1 MEVRKF
7 FRIYKS
13 DRPHYTLNYLVIF
26 AAYLYITMNKS
37 VLSVAL
43 VICFLTAYSQSN
55 KKEQV
60 ITIQTKY
67 GNMVAL
73 LYDETPK
80 HKENFIKLAKSKFY
94 DSLLFHR
101 VMKEFMIQGGDPNSK
116 KALPDQPLG
125 NGGPG
130 YTLDAE
136 FNPKFFHERGS
147 LAAAR
152 LGDQMNPS
160 KASSGSQFYIVQGK
174 KSTPEELTLLEQNIQ
189 MSRKSSC
196 LREILL
202 MPKYESLR
210 AQIGEKQRAQDDQWI
225 TSFFESSDTL
235 IRKEKPAYTPFAFSP
250 EQKEKY
256 TTMGGAPFLDGDYTV
271 FGKVIKGME
280 VVDKIAEQPRNS
292 SNRPTEDIRMF
303 VTVEEMSHK
312 KIEKEYGYIFPESK

>member
-1 MEVRKF
+1 
-7 FRIYKS
+7 
-13 DRPHYTLNYLVIF
+13 
-26 AAYLYITMNKS
+26 MNKS
-37 VLSVAL
+37 FLSIAL
-43 VICFLTAYSQSN
+43 LICSLTVYSQNN

-60 ITIQTKY
+60 ITIQTKF

-80 HKENFIKLAKSKFY
+80 HKENFLKLTQSKFY

-130 YTLDAE
+130 YTIDAE

-152 LGDQMNPS
+152 LSDQMNPT

-174 KSTPEELTLLEQNIQ
+174 KSTSEELTQLEQNIQ
-189 MSRKSSC
+189 MSRKSAY
-196 LREILL
+196 LRELL
-202 MPKYESLR
+202 VLPKYESLR
-210 AQIGEKQRAQDDQWI
+210 IQIGEKQRAQDGQWI
-225 TSFFESSDTL
+225 TSFFEASDTL
-235 IRKEKPAYTPFAFSP
+235 IRKEKPTYTPFVFSP

-256 TTMGGAPFLDGDYTV
+256 TTVGGAPFLDGDYTV

-292 SNRPTEDIRMF
+292 SDRPTEDIRMV
-303 VTVEEMSHK
+303 VTVEEMSRK
-312 KIEKEYGYIFPESK
+312 KIEKEYGYIFPESN